1 MYGLYHHQSFIYS
14 YECAE
19 NHLDN
24 NSSDICADSLTHV
37 VHKTDA
43 MSGKLP
49 LCFGLLLTHACKRL
63 D

>member
-1 MYGLYHHQSFIYS
+1 ML
-14 YECAE
+14 
-19 NHLDN
+19 
-24 NSSDICADSLTHV
+24 ADSLTHICLLF

-49 LCFGLLLTHACKRL
+49 LCFGLLLIHACKRL